1 MRRMF
6 IDMQINLKQCQESV
20 LKLTDEVRSLKNENI
35 KLTSDITVI
44 RREHNEMA
52 ESVYNIETMQL

>member
-6 IDMQINLKQCQESV
+6 IDMQTNLKQCQESV